1 MCGKGVGMRGNV
13 WERAV
18 GKRGEE
24 EPRQGVGL
32 FNAAARVHDQT
43 VCCSHCSPA
52 HMEGVWTVDSIT

>member
-1 MCGKGVGMRGNV
+1 MRGNV